1 MKGYTDF
8 KMGFMGASA
17 VATKPIGDMKYMDW
31 NKAKEI
37 ILKHPDSKIYAG
49 LMEDW
54 NNTSGLIYA
63 NGNYYN
69 GGYVYGASLW
79 ATPILDVDGEE
90 IECWTNEKTDEGP
103 EKPDWL
109 CGDNVLDERDYE
121 D

>member
-49 LMEDW
+49 LMED
-54 NNTSGLIYA
+54 
-63 NGNYYN
+63 
-69 GGYVYGASLW
+69 
-79 ATPILDVDGEE
+79 
-90 IECWTNEKTDEGP
+90 
-103 EKPDWL
+103 
-109 CGDNVLDERDYE
+109 
-121 D
+121 